1 MASRSIA
8 KADPASAA
16 RAWFRIGA
24 IALVLAVVILPHLL
38 WRLFDRRSP
47 IAGLFLGAAAKI
59 AGADV
64 RVTGQPIR
72 RNALYIANH
81 VSWLDILTLAGRTRC
96 AFVAKADMKPW
107 PLIGW
112 LTTSN
117 NTVYV
122 ERESRQKAHHQATAL
137 QSALLSGQP
146 ITLFPE
152 GTTNDGRQLFTF
164 RSSLIAAVTPAPE
177 QISIQPV
184 AIDYGAVAG
193 DIAWVGDESFGAN
206 ALRLLGRRGRFPVTL
221 HFLAPLSHAD
231 FADRKAIA
239 AHSRAEIAAALGV
252 S

>member
-8 KADPASAA
+8 RIDVRPI
-16 RAWFRIGA
+16 RAWVRIAA
-24 IALVLAVVILPHLL
+24 IVVALSLLILPHLL
-38 WRLFDRRSP
+38 WRAFDRRSP
-47 IAGLFLGAAAKI
+47 VAGLFLKIAGWI

-64 RVTGQPIR
+64 RISGDPIR
-72 RNALYIANH
+72 RNVLYIANH
-81 VSWLDILTLAGRTRC
+81 VSWLDILALAGATRC

-122 ERESRQKAHHQATAL
+122 ERENTRAAHHQANALQTAL
-137 QSALLSGQP
+137 LTGQP
-146 ITLFPE
+146 VTLFPE
-152 GTTNDGRQLFTF
+152 GTTNDGRQLLAF

-184 AIDYGAVAG
+184 AIDYGVNAS
-193 DIAWVGDESFGAN
+193 DIAWVGEEPFGSN
-206 ALRLLGRRGRFPVTL
+206 ALRILGRPGRFAVTL

-231 FADRKAIA
+231 FSDRKAIA
-239 AHSRAEIAAALGV
+239 AHSRAEIAAALAL

>member
-8 KADPASAA
+8 RADPASAA

-47 IAGLFLGAAAKI
+47 LAGLFLGTAAKI

>member
-8 KADPASAA
+8 KAERVHP
-16 RAWFRIGA
+16 RAWLRIAA
-24 IALVLAVVILPHLL
+24 IVAVLLVFILPHMV
-38 WRLFDRRSP
+38 WRLFDKKSP
-47 IAGLFLGAAAKI
+47 IAGLFLKSVGWI

-64 RVTGQPIR
+64 TIR
-72 RNALYIANH
+72 GTPVRTKALYIANH
-81 VSWLDILTLAGRTRC
+81 ISWLDVPALAGQTGC

-122 ERESRQKAHHQATAL
+122 EREARHTAHHQATAL
-137 QSALLSGQP
+137 QRGLLSGQP

-152 GTTNDGRQLFTF
+152 GTTADGSALLPF
-164 RSSLIAAVTPAPE
+164 RSSLISAVTPAPDE
-177 QISIQPV
+177 ISIQPI
-184 AIDYGAVAG
+184 ALDYGPIVG
-193 DIAWVGDESFGAN
+193 EIAWVGEESFGAN
-206 ALRLLGRRGRFPVTL
+206 ALRVLSRPGRFPVRI

-239 AHSRAEIAAALGV
+239 AHSRAEIAAALGLG
-252 S
+252 